1 MTSRNVRVDVSHRP
15 GPGPG
20 ATIVRIAGTLEDDT
34 VKVAKAKIEP
44 LVQAAPK
51 VVVFDL
57 GELTFLSSVG
67 ISLLLDARQ
76 RLQKSGASVFLTNLQ
91 PQISKVMDIVNA
103 IPKTSVFADLA
114 EMDEYL
120 TEIQRRV
127 KDEEVGT

>member
-1 MTSRNVRVDVSHRP
+1 LANVRVDVIHRP

-20 ATIVRIAGTLEDDT
+20 ATVVRVGGTLEDDT
-34 VKVAKAKIEP
+34 VKAARSKIDP
-44 LVQAAPK
+44 LIAAAPK

-76 RLQKSGASVFLTNLQ
+76 RLQKSGGSVFLTNLQ
-91 PQISKVMDIVNA
+91 PQIRKVMDIVNA

-120 TEIQRRV
+120 SDIQRRV
-127 KDEEVGT
+127 QDESVGT